1 MGNKPNETSTT
12 YIKKEVTWKERVWWD
27 QVHPTKIR
35 KTKNCKCKFTECNL
49 LTNEELE
56 AACKK
61 YYKIGDSDSQKFN
74 LLQNIKDC
82 PKNVTRLK
90 IKESQTRK
98 RDETEGLKE
107 SIS

>member
-1 MGNKPNETSTT
+1 M
-12 YIKKEVTWKERVWWD
+12 
-27 QVHPTKIR
+27 
-35 KTKNCKCKFTECNL
+35 
-49 LTNEELE
+49 TNEELE
-56 AACKK
+56 AAYKK

-90 IKESQTRK
+90 IKESQTGK
-98 RDETEGLKE
+98 RDETVGLKE

>member
-12 YIKKEVTWKERVWWD
+12 CIKKEVTWKETGWWH
-27 QVHPTKIR
+27 QVRPTKIR
-35 KTKNCKCKFTECNL
+35 KTKNCKYKFTECNL

-56 AACKK
+56 AAYKK
-61 YYKIGDSDSQKFN
+61 YYKIGDSDSQKFS

-82 PKNVTRLK
+82 PKTVTRLK

>member
-1 MGNKPNETSTT
+1 M
-12 YIKKEVTWKERVWWD
+12 
-27 QVHPTKIR
+27 
-35 KTKNCKCKFTECNL
+35 
-49 LTNEELE
+49 TNEELE
-56 AACKK
+56 AAYKK

-90 IKESQTRK
+90 IKELQTRK